1 MKHILSL
8 AILLFSLDAYALIG
22 SKTTTIIDVTNPV
35 GVDIDAPVQDVS
47 ERGGYSIHCA
57 LTGTLQMTGSIYLSN
72 QKVLGT
78 ETQEF
83 TIMSG
88 TTQVIT
94 TAGIM
99 YDVVISNASYVKF
112 RIGTFSGAGTA
123 KCYLTTK
130 DI

>member
-1 MKHILSL
+1 MKFIFLIPL
-8 AILLFSLDAYALIG
+8 LLFSLSANALIG

-35 GVDIDAPVQDVS
+35 GADIDAPVQDVS

-57 LTGTLQMTGSIYLSN
+57 LSGTLQMTGSIYLSN

-83 TIMSG
+83 TLMSG

-94 TAGIM
+94 TAGVM
-99 YDVVISNASYVKF
+99 YDVVITNAGYVKF